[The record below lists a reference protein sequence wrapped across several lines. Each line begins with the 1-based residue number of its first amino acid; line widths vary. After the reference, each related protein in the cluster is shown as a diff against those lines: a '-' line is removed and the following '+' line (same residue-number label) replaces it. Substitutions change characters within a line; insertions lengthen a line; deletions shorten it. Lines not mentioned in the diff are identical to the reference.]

1 MYASKTCMKSNNSLM
16 MMRYSPCLS
25 YKSLSMCFL
34 ACKWP
39 CMTGCNDFTS
49 RLFFAV
55 FNRMCFRENIL
66 FSHQQ
71 YEVTRELRR
80 FRMWAHI
87 SKGMVFLTA
96 FSGNLRFMLHLCL
109 NRSEATCNLFGY
121 PVHPTNTQI

>member
-1 MYASKTCMKSNNSLM
+1 M
-16 MMRYSPCLS
+16 
-25 YKSLSMCFL
+25 
-34 ACKWP
+34 
-39 CMTGCNDFTS
+39 
-49 RLFFAV
+49 
-55 FNRMCFRENIL
+55 
-66 FSHQQ
+66 FSHHQ